1 MLIRFVYHFW
11 PEGSGSG
18 NGEACPKRL
27 VQIMVENSLKEK
39 RK

>member
-18 NGEACPKRL
+18 NGEAWA
-27 VQIMVENSLKEK
+27 EEK
-39 RK
+39 KHQMDGGKAY